1 MSVHRGRPE
10 VAGAGQ
16 TGAIDP
22 SETSK
27 PKRTL
32 SNSFLGAIR
41 SASELLGDRMKQL
54 ALILLWSVAI
64 GSATSAQPAPERA
77 YRVGFISV
85 NAGSIGQFRRFGVPE
100 LAKRGF
106 VEGRNLTL
114 DTRFGEPHEI
124 PGLAKDLVST
134 RPGVIVAV
142 SIPVIRAVASASSRI
157 PIVAAFFGS
166 DPVAEG
172 MAVSLAKPGGHITG
186 VAMLAEAL
194 DAKRF
199 DILSESLPAIRKVA
213 ILAGRPPRHDANI
226 KAVAAAAQKLGIE
239 LMVVEADSP
248 AEYPGAFAK
257 MRAAEVQGLLIVSA
271 PDFNRDGAILA
282 EAARVA
288 KLPTICEW
296 REMVDSGCLM
306 AYGPLKEELTRRA
319 AAYVVQILRGV
330 APGDLPI
337 ETPTHFEF
345 VVNQKI
351 ATDLGVRF
359 EPATLIRA
367 DEVIE

>member
-1 MSVHRGRPE
+1 M
-10 VAGAGQ
+10 
-16 TGAIDP
+16 
-22 SETSK
+22 
-27 PKRTL
+27 KR
-32 SNSFLGAIR
+32 
-41 SASELLGDRMKQL
+41 L
-54 ALILLWSVAI
+54 ALVLLWSIAF
-64 GSATSAQPAPERA
+64 GSAASAQPTPQRT
-77 YRVGFISV
+77 YRVGFISIS
-85 NAGSIGQFRRFGVPE
+85 AGSIELFRRFGVPE

-114 DTRFGEPHEI
+114 ETRFGEPHDI
-124 PGLAKDLVST
+124 PELARDLVGT
-134 RPGVIVAV
+134 KPDVVVAV
-142 SIPVIRAVASASSRI
+142 SSPVIRAVASASSHI

-213 ILAGRPPRHDANI
+213 VLAGRPPRHDANI
-226 KAVAAAAQKLGIE
+226 KAVAAAAQRLGIE
-239 LMVVEADSP
+239 LKIVEADSP
-248 AEYPGAFAK
+248 AEYPGAFEK
-257 MRAAEVQGLLIVSA
+257 MRAAEVQGLVIVSA

-288 KLPTICEW
+288 RLPTICEW
-296 REMVDSGCLM
+296 REMADSGCLM
-306 AYGPLKEELTRRA
+306 AYGPLKEELTRRS

-330 APGDLPI
+330 PPGDLPI

-345 VVNQKI
+345 VLNLKI
-351 ATDLGVRF
+351 ATELGVRF

>member
-1 MSVHRGRPE
+1 
-10 VAGAGQ
+10 
-16 TGAIDP
+16 
-22 SETSK
+22 
-27 PKRTL
+27 
-32 SNSFLGAIR
+32 
-41 SASELLGDRMKQL
+41 MKQL
-54 ALILLWSVAI
+54 ALVLLWSIAF
-64 GSATSAQPAPERA
+64 GSAASAQPTPERT
-77 YRVGFISV
+77 YRVGVISIS
-85 NAGSIGQFRRFGVPE
+85 ASSIELFRRFAVPE

-114 DTRFGEPHEI
+114 ETRFGEPHDI
-124 PGLAKDLVST
+124 PELARDLVGT
-134 RPGVIVAV
+134 KPDVVVAV
-142 SIPVIRAVASASSRI
+142 STPVIRAVASASSHI

-199 DILSESLPAIRKVA
+199 GILSESLPAIRKVA
-213 ILAGRPPRHDANI
+213 VLAGRPPRHDANI

-239 LMVVEADSP
+239 LKIVEADSP
-248 AEYPGAFAK
+248 AEYPGAFEK
-257 MRAAEVQGLLIVSA
+257 MRAAEVQGLVIVSA
-271 PDFNRDGAILA
+271 PDFSRDGAILA

-288 KLPTICEW
+288 RLPTICEW
-296 REMVDSGCLM
+296 REMADSGCLM

-330 APGDLPI
+330 PPGDLPI

-345 VVNQKI
+345 VLNLKI
-351 ATDLGVRF
+351 ATELGVRLQ
-359 EPATLIRA
+359 PATLIRA